1 MKAVVASKIGPYAD
15 VLSLCNV
22 PKPELLPGT
31 ALVRVLSAGLAFPD
45 VLVVE
50 GKHMMRKEPPF
61 TPGQEICGQV
71 VAVGEGVTTVAVGQ
85 QVFGPCVSGGLAEFA
100 LVDADEC
107 FSAPRAMDPHTAAGF
122 ELNYGTS
129 WHGLVDLAGL
139 RAGETLLVLGA
150 SGGIG
155 LSAIA
160 IGVAR
165 GARVVAAASSDARLD
180 ACRQAGAH
188 VALSYAGGGK
198 ALKAALAEAAV
209 YGEVDVVLDPVG
221 GELSEVAPPPAALC
235 NRGCHPMQQR
245 LRPHACMRACSRCP
259 RWLNPNPNPEP
270 NPNPRSQV
278 AFRAL
283 GWGGR
288 FLVVGFASGGA
299 APKAAIPRLPLNLAL
314 LNERRVPRHVASPA
328 CRLGGG
334 AAVHCP
340 GLLGLTPQGLGCAA
354 HSGRAAAPLRAE
366 YRRLPCGRGAR
377 PKSPMPM
384 PRRMMSHQV
393 LGVFW
398 GAWKAR
404 ERDANR
410 ANIEAMLGLISRGEL
425 RPPRGRVYRLHEWRT
440 AFDDLMQR
448 RAVGKVCIDLGTVE
462 ARL

>member
-1 MKAVVASKIGPYAD
+1 MKAVVASMIGPYSD
-15 VLSLCNV
+15 VLSLCDM

-50 GKHMMRKEPPF
+50 GKHMMRKDPPF

-71 VAVGEGVTTVAVGQ
+71 VAVGEGVITVSVGQ

-100 LVDADEC
+100 LVDAGEC

-198 ALKAALAEAAV
+198 ALKAALAEAGV

-221 GELSEVAPPPAALC
+221 GELSEVPPLLQPGATEAAAPCGEAAALC
-235 NRGCHPMQQR
+235 NRGCSLMHQGCKAPAPCTRGCRPM
-245 LRPHACMRACSRCP
+245 HACVRAIAA
-259 RWLNPNPNPEP
+259 
-270 NPNPRSQV
+270 Q
-278 AFRAL
+278 
-283 GWGGR
+283 GG
-288 FLVVGFASGGA
+288 
-299 APKAAIPRLPLNLAL
+299 
-314 LNERRVPRHVASPA
+314 
-328 CRLGGG
+328 
-334 AAVHCP
+334 
-340 GLLGLTPQGLGCAA
+340 
-354 HSGRAAAPLRAE
+354 
-366 YRRLPCGRGAR
+366 
-377 PKSPMPM
+377 
-384 PRRMMSHQV
+384 
-393 LGVFW
+393 
-398 GAWKAR
+398 
-404 ERDANR
+404 
-410 ANIEAMLGLISRGEL
+410 
-425 RPPRGRVYRLHEWRT
+425 
-440 AFDDLMQR
+440 
-448 RAVGKVCIDLGTVE
+448 
-462 ARL
+462 

>member
-1 MKAVVASKIGPYAD
+1 MQAVVASATGRYSD
-15 VLSLCNV
+15 VLSLCTV

-31 ALVRVLSAGLAFPD
+31 ALVRVFSAGLAFPD

-50 GKHMMRKEPPF
+50 GKHMMRKDPPF

-100 LVDADEC
+100 LVDAGEC
-107 FSAPRAMDPHTAAGF
+107 FSASAMDPHTAAGF

-160 IGVAR
+160 IGLAR

-221 GELSEVAPPPAALC
+221 GELAEAPRPLEPQPP
-235 NRGCHPMQQR
+235 
-245 LRPHACMRACSRCP
+245 
-259 RWLNPNPNPEP
+259 
-270 NPNPRSQV
+270 
-278 AFRAL
+278 
-283 GWGGR
+283 
-288 FLVVGFASGGA
+288 
-299 APKAAIPRLPLNLAL
+299 
-314 LNERRVPRHVASPA
+314 SP
-328 CRLGGG
+328 
-334 AAVHCP
+334 
-340 GLLGLTPQGLGCAA
+340 
-354 HSGRAAAPLRAE
+354 
-366 YRRLPCGRGAR
+366 
-377 PKSPMPM
+377 SP
-384 PRRMMSHQV
+384 
-393 LGVFW
+393 
-398 GAWKAR
+398 
-404 ERDANR
+404 
-410 ANIEAMLGLISRGEL
+410 
-425 RPPRGRVYRLHEWRT
+425 
-440 AFDDLMQR
+440 
-448 RAVGKVCIDLGTVE
+448 
-462 ARL
+462 

>member
-1 MKAVVASKIGPYAD
+1 MCKWRVCSQRDERHERERAAASKGVEFGSRSVEGRGASSLPHSAEPARATAVWHPPNEKWQRGERNPSFVHSCFNFRKSSLEGARTAAAVRRHAHTKDNLQSACVRRVHPRLSSATTTPTPFAFASRRMKAVVASMIGPYSD
-15 VLSLCNV
+15 VLSLCDM

-50 GKHMMRKEPPF
+50 GKHMMRKDPPF

-71 VAVGEGVTTVAVGQ
+71 VAVGEGVITVSVGQ

-100 LVDADEC
+100 LVDAGEC

-198 ALKAALAEAAV
+198 ALKAALTEAGV

-221 GELSEVAPPPAALC
+221 GELSEVPPLLQP
-235 NRGCHPMQQR
+235 
-245 LRPHACMRACSRCP
+245 
-259 RWLNPNPNPEP
+259 
-270 NPNPRSQV
+270 
-278 AFRAL
+278 
-283 GWGGR
+283 
-288 FLVVGFASGGA
+288 GA
-299 APKAAIPRLPLNLAL
+299 T
-314 LNERRVPRHVASPA
+314 E
-328 CRLGGG
+328 
-334 AAVHCP
+334 
-340 GLLGLTPQGLGCAA
+340 
-354 HSGRAAAPLRAE
+354 AAA
-366 YRRLPCGRGAR
+366 PCGRGC
-377 PKSPMPM
+377 SPVQQRLQP
-384 PRRMMSHQV
+384 H
-393 LGVFW
+393 
-398 GAWKAR
+398 A
-404 ERDANR
+404 
-410 ANIEAMLGLISRGEL
+410 SRVQGFST
-425 RPPRGRVYRLHEWRT
+425 VY
-440 AFDDLMQR
+440 
-448 RAVGKVCIDLGTVE
+448 
-462 ARL
+462 